1 MEKLNKDH
9 KIIKE
14 IESINKKKNCF
25 KNVKKKKK
33 KKKRDLR
40 KN

>member
-14 IESINKKKNCF
+14 IESINKKKNALRMSQ
-25 KNVKKKKK
+25 
-33 KKKRDLR
+33 KKRFEKKL
-40 KN
+40 KW